1 MWPSLAKWEK
11 LHVEAS
17 RSLAF
22 HSAQATPSAKA
33 SIASFP
39 LQPVEWEILPVLQSY
54 AKGEG
59 TVPS

>member
-1 MWPSLAKWEK
+1 MWASLAKWEK

-17 RSLAF
+17 RSSVF

-33 SIASFP
+33 GIASFS
-39 LQPVEWEILPVLQSY
+39 LQPVPTILPVLQSY